1 MNFIDPDGRKVEF
14 RKGVPE
20 WVKELY
26 YATIEYMKETGTYD
40 LVFKELEESEKF
52 IVYIDYI
59 EKIDKDND
67 IGYNCLNSTIYW
79 SPYAF
84 FKNKNGTYAF
94 PATILAHEG
103 VHALQHKKYGDK
115 KYKEKIKTED
125 PQYKNQLEREVI
137 EDYEWEIARKHGDIK
152 ENEKTRENHKGLPY
166 IPHKALIDLYEVCG
180 IAEKNRENCNIM
192 LDSLKWELILK
203 YYSTQQSH

>member
-1 MNFIDPDGRKVEF
+1 MVDPDGRKVEF

-20 WVKELY
+20 WVKQRY

-52 IVYIDYI
+52 IVYIDYDVKKTL
-59 EKIDKDND
+59 EKGGTFSIINND
-67 IGYNCLNSTIYW
+67 MIIKWNPNVLLKTD
-79 SPYAF
+79 
-84 FKNKNGTYAF
+84 NGTILF

-103 VHALQHKKYGDK
+103 AHALQYIKYGDK
-115 KYKEKIKTED
+115 KYKEKKKRED

-137 EDYEWEIARKHGDIK
+137 EDYEWEIARKHGDIR
-152 ENEKTRENHKGLPY
+152 EDEVTREGHYVLPY
-166 IPHKALIDLYEVCG
+166 IPHKALIYLYEVCG
-180 IAEKNRENCNIM
+180 IAEKNRETCNIM

>member
-1 MNFIDPDGRKVEF
+1 MGEAYCAGDLVNFVDPDGRMIYF
-14 RKGVPE
+14 APGVPE

-26 YATIEYMKETGTYD
+26 Y
-40 LVFKELEESEKF
+40 
-52 IVYIDYI
+52 
-59 EKIDKDND
+59 
-67 IGYNCLNSTIYW
+67 
-79 SPYAF
+79 
-84 FKNKNGTYAF
+84 
-94 PATILAHEG
+94 
-103 VHALQHKKYGDK
+103 ALQHKKYGDK
-115 KYKEKIKTED
+115 KYKEKKNTED

-152 ENEKTRENHKGLPY
+152 ENEKTREDHYGLPY
-166 IPHKALIDLYEVCG
+166 IPHKALIYLYEVCG